1 MDAQREGLGGEDHLD
16 QASLKESFDQFLEI
30 GEETGVVHR
39 QPPTERVP
47 IEQIAI
53 ELGFIGIV
61 DLLEASL
68 DRRVDLG
75 FFAVSGQVETVNRT
89 ACQRLPAAAPR
100 KDEVDRRQEFAA
112 PKTLD
117 HGKQ

>member
-1 MDAQREGLGGEDHLD
+1 M
-16 QASLKESFDQFLEI
+16 
-30 GEETGVVHR
+30 HR

-61 DLLEASL
+61 DLLEASS

-89 ACQRLPAAAPR
+89 ACQCLPAAAPR

-117 HGKQ
+117 DGKQVILRRPPQLGEPVVGRRLRLGALACLPWDAS